1 MLIKYQRK
9 LDEIKNYFKENK
21 SLGSLLKPMIKDFV
35 KYLIETILETKIEYE
50 RSKAAIKKNWYR
62 NGYYQR
68 HLLTTF
74 GLIENIKVPRL
85 RNMVYENGIF
95 QKWQRRLED
104 VDRFII
110 KIFTQGESYRDI
122 KRIVRDFLDEPTMS
136 LSTISRITD
145 KVKDKVKEFHN
156 RKIENPYSI
165 IWIDGV
171 YFSIKSEQTD
181 IEINDKKFKKRKNFC
196 VLMALGLNKITNK
209 KEIIDFMLVGK
220 ETKRNYK
227 KFINS
232 LLERGLNVNELEL
245 FVHDGDYAISG
256 AIREIF
262 GDIVKQQNCI
272 FHKLQNISNA
282 IRNKEL
288 KEEILREASKVYK
301 AKDYRDYIMRKK
313 NFTSKYSE
321 IEPEAVAIFLD
332 DGLIKTKYSMELRFH
347 HLINT
352 TNPIERFIREV
363 RRRTN
368 AIGHF
373 ENLSSADKNLF
384 LVVSHINID
393 LLGNASSSNFNLY
406 TIFGT

>member
-1 MLIKYQRK
+1 MLIKYQRE

-145 KVKDKVKEFHN
+145 KVKDKVKEF
-156 RKIENPYSI
+156 
-165 IWIDGV
+165 
-171 YFSIKSEQTD
+171 
-181 IEINDKKFKKRKNFC
+181 
-196 VLMALGLNKITNK
+196 
-209 KEIIDFMLVGK
+209 
-220 ETKRNYK
+220 YK
-227 KFINS
+227 
-232 LLERGLNVNELEL
+232 L
-245 FVHDGDYAISG
+245 
-256 AIREIF
+256 IF
-262 GDIVKQQNCI
+262 
-272 FHKLQNISNA
+272 
-282 IRNKEL
+282 
-288 KEEILREASKVYK
+288 
-301 AKDYRDYIMRKK
+301 
-313 NFTSKYSE
+313 
-321 IEPEAVAIFLD
+321 
-332 DGLIKTKYSMELRFH
+332 
-347 HLINT
+347 
-352 TNPIERFIREV
+352 
-363 RRRTN
+363 
-368 AIGHF
+368 
-373 ENLSSADKNLF
+373 
-384 LVVSHINID
+384 
-393 LLGNASSSNFNLY
+393 
-406 TIFGT
+406 